1 VSLVKRIGSSVGRS
15 SPLGAGQAENCC
27 FGDKAMFKPDGSF
40 AISLRVLHPESRLR
54 LRIFSFKLLVLI
66 PMSTALAL
74 QRGYPVLNTVCFFC
88 FWNSIFAGLAELFQ
102 QQKYNAKF
110 LTAWDEMAAFLA
122 LALLTRLADGI
133 IA

>member
-1 VSLVKRIGSSVGRS
+1 
-15 SPLGAGQAENCC
+15 
-27 FGDKAMFKPDGSF
+27 MFKPNSGF

-54 LRIFSFKLLVLI
+54 LRIFTFKLLVLI
-66 PMSTALAL
+66 PMSAALAL
-74 QRGYPVLNTVCFFC
+74 QRGYPVLNAVCFFC
-88 FWNSIFAGLAELFQ
+88 FWNSIFAGLAALFQ